1 MITRAAFFTVF
12 VLTRPCGDT
21 HRWSPAALRP
31 YGPTAPQQPAP
42 RPGAPRGAAPAA
54 DGGGWR
60 RPGLTMA
67 AAAAEKESAEEGRK
81 REGTPEAR
89 GAHSA
94 PWRAGGRGGP

>member
-1 MITRAAFFTVF
+1 
-12 VLTRPCGDT
+12 
-21 HRWSPAALRP
+21 
-31 YGPTAPQQPAP
+31 
-42 RPGAPRGAAPAA
+42 
-54 DGGGWR
+54 
-60 RPGLTMA
+60 MA